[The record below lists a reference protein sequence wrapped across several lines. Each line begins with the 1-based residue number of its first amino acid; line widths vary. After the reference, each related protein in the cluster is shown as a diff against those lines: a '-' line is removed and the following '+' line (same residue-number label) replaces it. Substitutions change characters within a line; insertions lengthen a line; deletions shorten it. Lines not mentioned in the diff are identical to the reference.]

1 MEISLS
7 SRLLAAEHYIRAG
20 AALADIG
27 TDHAYLPISAVL
39 SGKCEYAVASD
50 INNAPL
56 MRAVDNVKA
65 YGLSERIKCVLS
77 DGFEKISGF
86 TDAAICG
93 MGGEMTAHIIEK
105 AGAVTAHNGVRLIL
119 QPMTRL
125 NAVRECV
132 LRLGFDITE
141 EYTVLDSGKYY
152 TVICADYD
160 GKARVADN
168 FSLIYGD
175 FSKKRFSD
183 DDVRRGYIEH
193 EIDKLCVIIKGKT
206 TSQLDTSAE
215 RGMIKTLDTLIQSGT

>member
-7 SRLLAAEHYIRAG
+7 PRLLAAERYIRAG

-27 TDHAYLPISAVL
+27 TDHAYLPIFAVL

-56 MRAVDNVKA
+56 MRAKDNVAA

-93 MGGEMTAHIIEK
+93 MGGELTARIIEK
-105 AGAVTAHNGVRLIL
+105 AGTVAAHNGVRLIL

-125 NAVRECV
+125 NTVRQCI

-141 EYTVLDSGKYY
+141 EYTMIDSSKYY

-160 GKARVADN
+160 GKARAADN

-206 TSQLDTSAE
+206 VSQLDTSVENA
-215 RGMIKTLDTLIQSGT
+215 MIKALGALIGSGT